1 MSAFSH
7 IQHTLKRFFNSCIW
21 SCHIDITLVLLEIR
35 KDDVGV
41 VKFTPE
47 KNNYYQKAQPYR
59 VNIFSHNYL

>member
-1 MSAFSH
+1 M
-7 IQHTLKRFFNSCIW
+7 W

-47 KNNYYQKAQPYR
+47 KNNCYQKTQPY
-59 VNIFSHNYL
+59 